1 LAVRL
6 NWPVELHPMLVHF
19 SIALLCFA
27 FFLDVVAWLRGSQS
41 ARTAAL
47 YSLIAGAV
55 ATTVSLL
62 SGLITPEAREREGR
76 GALEGLGRHGFSLQ
90 RFFSGRLVE
99 VHKHWAYVLLALVVV
114 WLAVR
119 LAAEGRAVRWHRL
132 ATGVGVLALI
142 ALVATG
148 YYGGDLVYGRRGR
161 ERERGDRGAPVVR
174 TVQGARA
181 PLPAGR

>member
-1 LAVRL
+1 
-6 NWPVELHPMLVHF
+6 MLTF
-19 SIALLCFA
+19 ALTSF
-27 FFLDVVAWLRGSQS
+27 
-41 ARTAAL
+41 
-47 YSLIAGAV
+47 
-55 ATTVSLL
+55 
-62 SGLITPEAREREGR
+62 GLITPEAREREGR
-76 GALEGLGRHGFSLQ
+76 GALEGLGGHGFSLQ

-119 LAAEGRAVRWHRL
+119 LAAEGRSVRWHRL

-161 ERERGDRGAPVVR
+161 ERERGSRAGRADRPRRPRAAARGAVDR
-174 TVQGARA
+174 TYLCIDIHTSQGKAIA
-181 PLPAGR
+181 D

>member
-1 LAVRL
+1 MAARF

-27 FFLDVVAWLRGSQS
+27 FFLDVVAWI
-41 ARTAAL
+41 RTSPSVRAAAL

-55 ATTVSLL
+55 ATVVSLL

-76 GALEGLGRHGFSLQ
+76 GTLDGLITHSFSLQ

-99 VHKHWAYVLLALVVV
+99 VHKHWAYILLALVVV
-114 WLAVR
+114 WLIVR
-119 LAAEGRAVRWHRL
+119 LAAEGRPVRWQRL
-132 ATGVGVLALI
+132 TTGIGALALI
-142 ALVATG
+142 ALIVTG

-161 ERERGDRGAPVVR
+161 DRGDFAPIVR
-174 TVQGARA
+174 TVKGMRT
-181 PLPAGR
+181 PVPAGR

>member
-1 LAVRL
+1 LTVRF

-27 FFLDVVAWLRGSQS
+27 FLLDAVAWIRESQS

-47 YSLIAGAV
+47 YSLIGGAA
-55 ATTVSLL
+55 ATVVSVL
-62 SGLITPEAREREGR
+62 SGLITPEASEREGR
-76 GALEGLGRHGFSLQ
+76 GVAEGLAPYGFSLQ

-114 WLAVR
+114 WLIVR
-119 LAAEGRAVRWHRL
+119 LAAEVRSVRWQRL
-132 ATGVGVLALI
+132 ATGVGALALI
-142 ALVATG
+142 ALIVTG

-161 ERERGDRGAPVVR
+161 ERERGDLAPIVR
-174 TVQGARA
+174 TVQAARTQ
-181 PLPAGR
+181 LHAGR

>member
-1 LAVRL
+1 MAVRFD
-6 NWPVELHPMLVHF
+6 WPVELHPMLVHF

-27 FFLDVVAWLRGSQS
+27 FFLDVVAGPRGSQS

-55 ATTVSLL
+55 ATAVSLL

-76 GALEGLGRHGFSLQ
+76 GAAEGLTAHGFSLQ

-99 VHKHWAYVLLALVVV
+99 VHKHWAYVLLALVIV
-114 WLAVR
+114 WLTVR
-119 LAAEGRAVRWHRL
+119 VAAEGRPVRWQRI
-132 ATGVGVLALI
+132 ATGIGVLALI

-161 ERERGDRGAPVVR
+161 ERERGGLVPVAR
-174 TVQGARA
+174 TIQSARA
-181 PLPAGR
+181 PVLHGR